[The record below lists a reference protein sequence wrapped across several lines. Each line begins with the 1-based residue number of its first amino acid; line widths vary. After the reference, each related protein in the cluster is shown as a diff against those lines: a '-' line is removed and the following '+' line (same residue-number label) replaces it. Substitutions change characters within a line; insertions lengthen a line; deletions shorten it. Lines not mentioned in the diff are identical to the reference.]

1 MCMFSD
7 VELVGILDG
16 LRHLEAETE
25 VVEFKRAENS
35 FSDSDLGQY
44 FSALSNEA
52 NLKGLECAWLV
63 FGVDNRSHA
72 LTGSNYK
79 PSRASLDEMK
89 KKVGDQTTGRITF
102 DEIYELTVEGRR
114 VVMFQ
119 IPSAPR
125 GLPVAYQGHYYGRD
139 GESLVALNLHEI
151 ELIRAQAK
159 APVDWSA
166 QVIEG
171 ATLEDLDPEAIAKA
185 REQYAEKH
193 PRLKEEMKGWSD
205 RQFLNYAK
213 VTRNSRITNTAVIL
227 LGRPQSEVLISP
239 AVSKIRWILKD
250 HLGVER
256 DYEICQCPMIL
267 AVEHIASKI
276 RNLTYRFVDPAKD
289 TIFPEEMATYEP
301 YVIREA
307 VNNAVAHQDYRR
319 GGMVNVVEFDDR
331 LVITNMGAF
340 IPGSVRKVLTSE
352 APEEMYQN
360 KFLASAMVELGMVD
374 TIGSG
379 IKRMYSYQQ
388 ARRFPMPVYDFAD
401 ERVKL
406 TIYGKV
412 LDDRYFKILCYH
424 PELQLTDLEML
435 STAQLGGVLS
445 ADEIA
450 RISELGYNVAAVDTP
465 SATPSAR
472 TVGGSKLTE
481 RQKDVLREI
490 VRDASVTSEHLA
502 EALGMGRR
510 SVEREIAVLR
520 NAGYI
525 AKSGR
530 DNRSP
535 WLVLREIE
543 G

>member
-1 MCMFSD
+1 MFSD

-52 NLKGLECAWLV
+52 NLKGQECAWLV

-89 KKVGDQTTGRITF
+89 KKVGDQITGRITF

-193 PRLKEEMKGWSD
+193 PRLKDEMKGWSD
-205 RQFLNYAK
+205 RHF
-213 VTRNSRITNTAVIL
+213 
-227 LGRPQSEVLISP
+227 
-239 AVSKIRWILKD
+239 
-250 HLGVER
+250 
-256 DYEICQCPMIL
+256 
-267 AVEHIASKI
+267 
-276 RNLTYRFVDPAKD
+276 
-289 TIFPEEMATYEP
+289 
-301 YVIREA
+301 
-307 VNNAVAHQDYRR
+307 
-319 GGMVNVVEFDDR
+319 
-331 LVITNMGAF
+331 
-340 IPGSVRKVLTSE
+340 
-352 APEEMYQN
+352 
-360 KFLASAMVELGMVD
+360 
-374 TIGSG
+374 
-379 IKRMYSYQQ
+379 
-388 ARRFPMPVYDFAD
+388 
-401 ERVKL
+401 
-406 TIYGKV
+406 
-412 LDDRYFKILCYH
+412 
-424 PELQLTDLEML
+424 
-435 STAQLGGVLS
+435 
-445 ADEIA
+445 
-450 RISELGYNVAAVDTP
+450 
-465 SATPSAR
+465 
-472 TVGGSKLTE
+472 
-481 RQKDVLREI
+481 
-490 VRDASVTSEHLA
+490 
-502 EALGMGRR
+502 
-510 SVEREIAVLR
+510 
-520 NAGYI
+520 
-525 AKSGR
+525 
-530 DNRSP
+530 
-535 WLVLREIE
+535 
-543 G
+543 